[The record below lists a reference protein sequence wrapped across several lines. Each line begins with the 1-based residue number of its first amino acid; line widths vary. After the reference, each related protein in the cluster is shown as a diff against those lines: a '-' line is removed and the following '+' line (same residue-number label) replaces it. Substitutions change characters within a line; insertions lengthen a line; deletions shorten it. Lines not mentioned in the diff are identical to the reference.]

1 MRNAYYKHRKLKK
14 ATAAIFIAAGI
25 LISKGFIN
33 QSYAASGGDVSG
45 KTLGYSEITIDVVD
59 ADIRDVLSAL
69 SVNIGKSII
78 YLDQPMTVT
87 FRAENTERMQALDLL
102 LKSVD
107 MVYSDIGNVII
118 AGKHEKMPAAEVIQ
132 EQPLIAKLRLNYVNA
147 KVLAEQFDKMGLT
160 LPKIALDTNPNMLW
174 ISATPSQL
182 AKANEIKQAIDIPEN
197 AEITEPVEF
206 ERIDLKYISS
216 DTALSLINGMFDGIK
231 IISGGQDGDDK
242 SRESIKHFYI
252 RANKS
257 TMDEVKKI
265 IKEIDVKDNVK
276 NTIIHPIRL
285 AYVDSGSIKSMAEQA
300 EIDVKILTSEAN
312 SQIFWAIGD
321 EKQIDRL
328 YNLISQVDIIQNK
341 AQEVILEKIQLT
353 YLSADKLSK
362 MAEQF
367 SIPVKMYWVDE
378 NPMMLMVMGNES
390 DIATFKKVLT
400 QIDIPENK
408 SAETQIASYEL
419 KYITADIA
427 KKTSEQLGMSVS
439 VISVETNPSVI
450 WLKGSQKDIEE
461 LIELLKKLDIQ
472 DNVAAKDDL
481 MIKVFQL
488 VNITAK
494 TAAERIEKLNL
505 NNVKIV
511 VPNYHQYEKYLIAVY
526 NDSMDNMITNAI
538 SSVDV
543 AVGKIKAPIDSAEG
557 PNARYEIEARRD
569 LLSVLTDIPV
579 ENFKISNNISGDAS
593 NPRYVLWLEDTS
605 DNIQK
610 ARDMVD
616 SINNP

>member
-1 MRNAYYKHRKLKK
+1 
-14 ATAAIFIAAGI
+14 
-25 LISKGFIN
+25 
-33 QSYAASGGDVSG
+33 
-45 KTLGYSEITIDVVD
+45 
-59 ADIRDVLSAL
+59 
-69 SVNIGKSII
+69 
-78 YLDQPMTVT
+78 
-87 FRAENTERMQALDLL
+87 
-102 LKSVD
+102 
-107 MVYSDIGNVII
+107 
-118 AGKHEKMPAAEVIQ
+118 
-132 EQPLIAKLRLNYVNA
+132 
-147 KVLAEQFDKMGLT
+147 
-160 LPKIALDTNPNMLW
+160 
-174 ISATPSQL
+174 
-182 AKANEIKQAIDIPEN
+182 
-197 AEITEPVEF
+197 
-206 ERIDLKYISS
+206 
-216 DTALSLINGMFDGIK
+216 
-231 IISGGQDGDDK
+231 
-242 SRESIKHFYI
+242 
-252 RANKS
+252 
-257 TMDEVKKI
+257 
-265 IKEIDVKDNVK
+265 
-276 NTIIHPIRL
+276 
-285 AYVDSGSIKSMAEQA
+285 
-300 EIDVKILTSEAN
+300 
-312 SQIFWAIGD
+312 
-321 EKQIDRL
+321 
-328 YNLISQVDIIQNK
+328 
-341 AQEVILEKIQLT
+341 
-353 YLSADKLSK
+353 
-362 MAEQF
+362 
-367 SIPVKMYWVDE
+367 
-378 NPMMLMVMGNES
+378 
-390 DIATFKKVLT
+390 
-400 QIDIPENK
+400 
-408 SAETQIASYEL
+408 
-419 KYITADIA
+419 
-427 KKTSEQLGMSVS
+427 MSVS